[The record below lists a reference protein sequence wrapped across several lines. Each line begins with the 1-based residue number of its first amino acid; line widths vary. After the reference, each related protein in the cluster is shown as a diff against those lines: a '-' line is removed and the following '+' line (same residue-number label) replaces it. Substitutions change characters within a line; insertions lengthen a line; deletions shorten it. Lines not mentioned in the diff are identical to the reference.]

1 MSEAELDVLGLLIRH
16 ELTIK
21 HLYEIFSTMFT
32 ERKALWENLATA
44 EQRHADWLISLQP
57 DSSVSKWLMREST
70 LKPKAIK
77 SSIEYVESQITRA
90 NEGSMSL
97 LQALSIS
104 IDIEKALL
112 ERQYSKLKDSSIGG
126 NGGAVMTN
134 ICNETEEHQKTL
146 VELINSEKR

>member
-1 MSEAELDVLGLLIRH
+1 MSEDELDVLGLLIRH

-32 ERKALWENLATA
+32 ERKAFWENLAVA
-44 EQRHADWLISLQP
+44 EQRHADWLSSLQP
-57 DSSVSKWLMREST
+57 DSSVSKWLMNEST

-90 NEGSMSL
+90 EEGGMNL
-97 LQALSIS
+97 LQALSIA

-112 ERQYSKLKDSSIGG
+112 ERQYSKLKGSSIVG
-126 NGGAVMTN
+126 NGGTVMTN